1 MVIDDQL
8 NILPISSHTL
18 TITALPP
25 KSKVNRIII
34 AILLELSRRQLC
46 WCNVLDFGLDIWK
59 VGGLVDLQIRIYNS
73 QVICISQA
81 TCILFRRYKMLSSR
95 VKL

>member
-25 KSKVNRIII
+25 KSKVIILVL
-34 AILLELSRRQLC
+34 ILLSFATPLLRVR
-46 WCNVLDFGLDIWK
+46 
-59 VGGLVDLQIRIYNS
+59 GGKG
-73 QVICISQA
+73 VIGWG
-81 TCILFRRYKMLSSR
+81 KE
-95 VKL
+95 KGH